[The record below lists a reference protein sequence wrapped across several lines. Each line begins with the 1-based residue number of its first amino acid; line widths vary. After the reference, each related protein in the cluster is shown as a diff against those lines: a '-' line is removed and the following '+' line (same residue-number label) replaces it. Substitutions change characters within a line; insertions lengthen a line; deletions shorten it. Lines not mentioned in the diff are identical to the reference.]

1 MICNS
6 HKDAIFSGNYVEY
19 LFALLS
25 VGWIQALYKKYVPSH
40 SPNLTKHIPME
51 GN

>member
-6 HKDAIFSGNYVEY
+6 HKDAIFSGNNVEY